1 MAGNIKGIT
10 IEFRGDTTKLDKALR
25 TVGSETRAIDKE
37 LRAVDKALKFNPT
50 SIDLWRK
57 KQQLLSDRI
66 SETEDKLRL
75 LRQQQSEMD
84 AAEIDKNSAE
94 YRRLSAEIL
103 EAEGE
108 LRKFNAESKQIGNVK
123 LKALS
128 AQFAEVGSKLESA
141 GRSMQ
146 GLSMAAAAVVG
157 ALGALTV
164 KSGAWAD
171 DINTMS
177 KVYSI
182 GTDELQKYSAAASLV
197 DVEVE
202 TIAASHVKL
211 ERSMNSA
218 KDGTGATAEAFKAL
232 GVDVTNA
239 DGSLRES
246 DAVWQDVISKLGSM
260 TNETERDALAMQL
273 MGKSAAQLNPLIED
287 GGETYK
293 KVSDTLAKYGLDYI
307 DQETL
312 DQANQFNDSIDMIKT
327 IGLVTFQSIGTE
339 LAGYLAPVL
348 EKVVDLVGRLAE
360 WLSNL
365 SPQALTIIGVIAS
378 VIAVAAPLLIGLG
391 KLATGISAIINLIG
405 IIGPAIG
412 GLASGALL
420 PIIGIVAAVIAVGV
434 LLYKN
439 WDVIKAKAIELKNK
453 VVEVWNNIKA
463 RVAALV
469 DGIKTKIS
477 TTFDAVKNKVTTVF
491 NAIKTAI
498 THPIETAKAL
508 VQKAIDKIKS
518 FFPVKIGKIMS
529 GIKLPHFKLNG
540 KFSLNPPSVPKI
552 GIDWYD
558 KGGIF
563 SSPTVIGVGEK
574 RPEFVGALDDL
585 RKIVRE
591 EAGGSGEITIN
602 VYASPGM
609 NVNDLAAAIER
620 RLIESQNRR
629 RLAWQ

>member
-10 IEFRGDTTKLDKALR
+10 IEFQGDTTRLDKALR
-25 TVGSETRAIDKE
+25 QVNNSTKDIDKE
-37 LRAVDKALKFNPT
+37 LKAVNKALKFNP
-50 SIDLWRK
+50 SSVELWQQKQDLLK
-57 KQQLLSDRI
+57 KKI
-66 SETEDKLRL
+66 KETEKNLESLRDMQRQMDAQGVDK
-75 LRQQQSEMD
+75 QSE
-84 AAEIDKNSAE
+84 AYRAVSREIVE
-94 YRRLSAEIL
+94 
-103 EAEGE
+103 
-108 LRKFNAESKQIGNVK
+108 AESKLKTFNNEARKIGNVK

-128 AQFAEVGSKLESA
+128 SQFAEMGSKLEAA
-141 GRSMQ
+141 GQQMR

-218 KDGTGATAEAFKAL
+218 KDGTGATAEAFKTL

-260 TNETERDALAMQL
+260 TNETERDTLAMQL

-348 EKVVDLVGRLAE
+348 EKVVDLIGRLAE

-391 KLATGISAIINLIG
+391 KLATGISAIINLVG

-420 PIIGIVAAVIAVGV
+420 PIIGVIAAVIAVGV

-439 WDVIKAKAIELKNK
+439 WDVIKAKAIEIKDK
-453 VVEVWNNIKA
+453 IVTVWNNIKTA
-463 RVAALV
+463 IFNVIKNIVAN
-469 DGIKTKIS
+469 
-477 TTFDAVKNKVTTVF
+477 AVAKFGQFKNSVTTVF
-491 NAIKTAI
+491 NAIKQAI

-518 FFPVKIGKIMS
+518 FFPFKIGKIMS

-591 EAGGSGEITIN
+591 EAGGSGAITIN

-609 NVNDLAAAIER
+609 NVNDLAAAVER
-620 RLIESQNRR
+620 KLIESQNRR